1 MKDMDML
8 DFDDLLL
15 LTVLLWRQHPEVL
28 AEHQQR
34 YQYILIDEY
43 QDTNAA
49 QFHLIQAL
57 AAEHQN
63 ICAVGDDDQSIYG
76 WRGADVRNILNFEQ
90 HFPDTKVI
98 RLEQNYRSTNNILRA
113 ANGVIAHNGHRH
125 DKNLWSAR
133 GDGEKILMVSTA
145 NEEREA
151 NFVAEFIDDRRATR
165 GSDFGDFAVLYRSN
179 HQSRLLENAL
189 RQARIPYRIVGSRSF
204 YERKEILDAV
214 AFLRAVQNPRD
225 NLSLLRILNVPP
237 RGLGGAAITRL
248 KELHTVTGLAM
259 QELLGNADYLA
270 DLPPATAA
278 NVRQFHAC
286 LCKYRDR
293 FKNNDQLSRTAA
305 GLFEETGYLNGLA
318 AMYKPREDAMRRR
331 ENVFE
336 FINAV
341 AEYQARHAADAS
353 LRQFLEEFTLMD
365 DNDKVDEAETEQAV
379 TLMTVHAAKGLEF
392 PIVVVAGMEHGLF
405 PHHQSVQD
413 GGMEE
418 ERRLFYVAITRA
430 QEELALLHADRRR
443 LRGETLARRQSD
455 FLQELPEEFIIDT
468 DEANALRPASAEETA
483 DFLAQL
489 KARFAPPA

>member
-1 MKDMDML
+1 
-8 DFDDLLL
+8 
-15 LTVLLWRQHPEVL
+15 
-28 AEHQQR
+28 
-34 YQYILIDEY
+34 
-43 QDTNAA
+43 
-49 QFHLIQAL
+49 
-57 AAEHQN
+57 
-63 ICAVGDDDQSIYG
+63 
-76 WRGADVRNILNFEQ
+76 
-90 HFPDTKVI
+90 
-98 RLEQNYRSTNNILRA
+98 
-113 ANGVIAHNGHRH
+113 
-125 DKNLWSAR
+125 LWSAR

-145 NEEREA
+145 DEEREA
-151 NFVAEFIDDRRATR
+151 NFVTEFVNDRQATR
-165 GSDFGDFAVLYRSN
+165 GSEPGDFAVLYRSN
-179 HQSRLLENAL
+179 HQSRLLENAM
-189 RQARIPYRIVGSRSF
+189 RHARIPYRLVGSRSF

-214 AFLRAVQNPRD
+214 ALLRAVQNPRD

-237 RGLGGAAITRL
+237 RGLGGVAITRL
-248 KELHTVTGLAM
+248 KELHTVTGMPM

-270 DLPPATAA
+270 DLPPGTAA

-286 LCKYRDR
+286 LCRYRER
-293 FKNNDQLSRTAA
+293 FKNAEQLSTTTA

-318 AMYKPREDAMRRR
+318 TMYKPREDAMRRR

-341 AEYQARHAADAS
+341 AEYQARNAADAN

-443 LRGETLARRQSD
+443 VRGEMLARRQSD
-455 FLQELPEEFIIDT
+455 FLQELPEEYVIDT
-468 DEANALRPASAEETA
+468 DEANALRPATAEETT
-483 DFLAQL
+483 DFLAQM
-489 KARFAPPA
+489 KARFARPE